1 MRSLAVLT
9 RNEGSEMNDAR
20 LGIDVSKATLDA
32 NYASDQRKQV
42 RKFAN
47 NPEGWQQIL
56 VWLKAMDG
64 EQAHVCMEATGR
76 HSLGVALALLDAG

>member
-32 NYASDQRKQV
+32 DYASDQRKQA

-47 NPEGWQQIL
+47 NPDGWQQIL
-56 VWLKAMDG
+56 V
-64 EQAHVCMEATGR
+64 
-76 HSLGVALALLDAG
+76 